1 MKRLSLLFVCSTVLV
16 FMLSAGFADF
26 SNSYAWEK
34 KRQPTKSGIRTKSQ
48 AAAETGVAKWES
60 LSPDEQEYIKQEARA
75 RGKKAA
81 ITGKEYWDTLSE
93 EEQQQA
99 IARSREGVQK
109 GRRKWQ
115 SLPE

>member
-1 MKRLSLLFVCSTVLV
+1 MKRLSLLYFCSTVLV
-16 FMLSAGFADF
+16 FMLSAGLADF

-34 KRQPTKSGIRTKSQ
+34 KQQPTKSGIKAKGR
-48 AAAETGVAKWES
+48 AATEKGVAKWES
-60 LSPDEQEYIKQEARA
+60 LSPEQQEYLKEEGKV
-75 RGKKAA
+75 RGKKAMM
-81 ITGKEYWDTLSE
+81 TGKEYWNSLSE

-99 IARSREGVQK
+99 IARSREGVKK

>member
-16 FMLSAGFADF
+16 LMLSEGLADF

-34 KRQPTKSGIRTKSQ
+34 ERQPTKSGIRTKSK
-48 AAAETGVAKWES
+48 AATETGVAKWES
-60 LSPDEQEYIKQEARA
+60 LSPEQQEYLKEEGKV
-75 RGKKAA
+75 RGKKAMM
-81 ITGKEYWDTLSE
+81 TGKEYWNSLSE

-99 IARSREGVQK
+99 IARAREGAQK